1 MTSLSKQNVKMSY
14 KCLQKINLQDDEM
27 AKVYTNC
34 LSLSFI
40 TYGFIYMPLFFSFPF
55 FLKNSLF
62 FYKYFLTD

>member
-40 TYGFIYMPLFFSFPF
+40 TYGFIYMAPFSFLFFF
-55 FLKNSLF
+55 FEKLF
-62 FYKYFLTD
+62 F

>member
-40 TYGFIYMPLFFSFPF
+40 TYGFLYMPPFSFLFF
-55 FLKNSLF
+55 FLKNSFLK
-62 FYKYFLTD
+62 KYFITK